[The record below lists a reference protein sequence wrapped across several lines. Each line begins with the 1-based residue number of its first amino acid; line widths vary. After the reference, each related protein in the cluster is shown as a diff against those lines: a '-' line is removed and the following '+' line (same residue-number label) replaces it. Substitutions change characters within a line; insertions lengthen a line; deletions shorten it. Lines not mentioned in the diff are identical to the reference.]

1 MSSSSSSPPP
11 PQAAAASSSTSIITK
26 GSIVTVE
33 SRTWPGL
40 NKPGGVARVTHV
52 HHNYDTDNN
61 NKITYD
67 VAYVLGGK
75 EKAVGAE
82 YVTLQSADD
91 DGDGA
96 KKKRTSAGGGLT
108 ISTSTASLALS
119 ATPLQTPR
127 SPKSSEKATNN
138 NNDNDDSDGTPIDDN
153 EEQIIEERRKRKN
166 SITENIL
173 MGMTAEGESIE
184 MRDDSRNSSYSEL
197 PTATAADDA
206 PLVKK
211 MKLET
216 SEQQHHDK
224 TDDESSSMSLSS
236 LQNHHKTAIWSARKN
251 LEIRVPAA
259 GRTADDSNNTAITTT
274 TTTKRWRSHQIAEDY
289 ITLASAL
296 VLPPPTTSITYG
308 YSPHF
313 GQYPIEQMTALG
325 YLTSPLRRPTII
337 EKWSPYEIA
346 TFEASMALHGKHFHI
361 ISKFVKTK
369 STKEII
375 EFYYIWKKTS
385 HYRRWKNG
393 FEDEICESVDG
404 SSSEEEENDDG
415 GGDEKGGDDKK

>member
-1 MSSSSSSPPP
+1 
-11 PQAAAASSSTSIITK
+11 
-26 GSIVTVE
+26 
-33 SRTWPGL
+33 
-40 NKPGGVARVTHV
+40 V
-52 HHNYDTDNN
+52 HHNDDT

-75 EKAVGAE
+75 EKAVDAE

-127 SPKSSEKATNN
+127 SPKSNEKEVTNN
-138 NNDNDDSDGTPIDDN
+138 NNNNDDNGTPIDDN

-197 PTATAADDA
+197 PNATTDDA

-216 SEQQHHDK
+216 SEHHQHDK

-236 LQNHHKTAIWSARKN
+236 LHNHHKTAIWSARKN

-259 GRTADDSNNTAITTT
+259 GGTADVNNNTATSITTT

-289 ITLASAL
+289 ISLASAL
-296 VLPPPTTSITYG
+296 VLPPPSTSISYG

-325 YLTSPLRRPTII
+325 YLTSPLRRPTVI

-415 GGDEKGGDDKK
+415 GGDGKGGDDKK

>member
-11 PQAAAASSSTSIITK
+11 PQAAAASSSTSMITK

-52 HHNYDTDNN
+52 HHNDDT

-75 EKAVGAE
+75 EKAVDAE

-91 DGDGA
+91 DGDGT

-127 SPKSSEKATNN
+127 SPKSNEKEVTNN

-184 MRDDSRNSSYSEL
+184 LRDDSRNSSYSEL
-197 PTATAADDA
+197 PNATTDDA

-216 SEQQHHDK
+216 SEQHQQHDK

-236 LQNHHKTAIWSARKN
+236 LHNHHKTAIWSARKN

-259 GRTADDSNNTAITTT
+259 GRTADDSNNTATSITT

-415 GGDEKGGDDKK
+415 GGDGKGGDDKK